1 MQHCLE
7 HVDALIMP
15 SEFAAKKHREA
26 GINRPMQVLNSFSRL
41 EQDEIRDEAGS
52 DGRGDGSSGGSG
64 NHRSGK
70 PLFVYA
76 GRLESSKGVEQ
87 LVDAF
92 RDRPRYELLLA
103 GDGAL
108 GGKLRSAYR
117 DCPHIRFLGV
127 LRKKQLATLLREAD
141 AVISPAW
148 GPEAFPLVNIE
159 AMSCGTPVIAR
170 RSGGSTESVE
180 RSGGGLIYDRPEE
193 LLPLVDRIAGDP
205 DLRRSLAL
213 KAREGYLNHFT
224 ETRWMDRYFEL
235 INAIAGAKA
244 GDHS

>member
-1 MQHCLE
+1 
-7 HVDALIMP
+7 
-15 SEFAAKKHREA
+15 
-26 GINRPMQVLNSFSRL
+26 MQVLNSFSRL
-41 EQDEIRDEAGS
+41 AQDDTGDEGRD
-52 DGRGDGSSGGSG
+52 DGRGAGSGGG
-64 NHRSGK
+64 GTNHRSGK
-70 PLFVYA
+70 PVFVYA

-92 RDRPRYELLLA
+92 RNRPGYELLIA

-108 GGKLRSAYR
+108 AGKLKSACG
-117 DCPHIRFLGV
+117 DCPHIRFLGS
-127 LRKKQLATLLREAD
+127 LPKDQLAELLRDAD

-170 RSGGSTESVE
+170 RSGGNAESIE

-193 LLPLVDRIAGDP
+193 LLPLVDRIADDP
-205 DLRRSLAL
+205 ELRNTLA
-213 KAREGYLNHFT
+213 ASASEGYLKYFS
-224 ETRWMDRYFEL
+224 EARWMEQYFEL

-244 GDHS
+244 TGPC